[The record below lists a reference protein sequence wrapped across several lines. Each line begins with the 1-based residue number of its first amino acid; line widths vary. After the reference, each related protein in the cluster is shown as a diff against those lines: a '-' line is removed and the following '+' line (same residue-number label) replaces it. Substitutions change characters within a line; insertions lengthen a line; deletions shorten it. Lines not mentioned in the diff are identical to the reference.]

1 MYIPFW
7 LLLAFAFACIAAY
20 QSLRAT
26 IQTLRSDVDELRSE
40 LDELTGDDED

>member
-7 LLLAFAFACIAAY
+7 LLLAFALACIGAY
-20 QSLRAT
+20 QSLRMT